1 MEQALPECLARAQ
14 REIRRTLP
22 PHVGVLSSLLCRL
35 LPFPQE
41 SGLADS
47 AVSERRAGRIHLSSI
62 TMDPIPPANLPE
74 PGFYYHYKHDH
85 EGPEEKYAYELM
97 GIGHHTEEDC
107 RPEDSFLAVYRPLY
121 EEALVYRL
129 SRMYDIR
136 PLSMFMETVVKE
148 GRETPRFTVKDRSG
162 ILPKSAFQP
171 ERITSCLKSAPS
183 AFDGSSLR
191 GTIFNTSRIR
201 SRTLGAGSS
210 VRERIFIL

>member
-62 TMDPIPPANLPE
+62 TRDPIPPANLPG

-148 GRETPRFTVKDRSG
+148 GRETPRFT
-162 ILPKSAFQP
+162 
-171 ERITSCLKSAPS
+171 RITDSELIQRLS
-183 AFDGSSLR
+183 
-191 GTIFNTSRIR
+191 
-201 SRTLGAGSS
+201 
-210 VRERIFIL
+210 ERRDRMYR